1 MRYVVCYRPGTVN
14 VVAYVHLREGGA
26 VPLSQPTV
34 THPAPEA
41 APRPEPE
48 PEWVV
53 PRGPGQ
59 EGTYHA

>member
-14 VVAYVHLREGGA
+14 VVAYVHLRDDGA
-26 VPLSQPTV
+26 RPTV
-34 THPAPEA
+34 THPALGA